1 MARTKQS
8 PNTVSALD
16 LDDVRVGLAD
26 RHLDRLH
33 TALWVFDID
42 RSRLV
47 WANKAALG
55 LWQAHSL
62 DELISRDMS
71 ADMSVTVAQRLRQY
85 QEDFIGH
92 GAAFTELWTLY
103 PDGVPTTLDVVFSGY
118 RFKDGRMGMLCEARA
133 QSDDAPETLRSAEAL
148 LHTSVMISLYDLDGT
163 PLYCNPAARASQLD
177 PTVNVSN
184 RFVHTGDHDDLMT
197 QLTKHGACRRS
208 ARVRTTDGIRWHEI
222 TARECLDA
230 VTGNRAFQFSEID
243 ISDLK
248 ETEQRVRYLA
258 DHDVLTGLP
267 NRNHIQ
273 STVPDQLRMAALT
286 GDGLVF
292 LVVDL
297 DRFKVINDTL
307 GHAAGDEL
315 LIQAG
320 NRLKDATGDKGSV
333 ARLGGDE
340 FLICLHGSHDSADI
354 ERFCSDLQDQFTDEV
369 VIGNRKFLVT
379 LSIGISRF
387 PDDGEDLSTLL
398 KNADVALY
406 EAKEGGRDTF
416 RRFSVSLRNKIEKQI
431 NLENDLR
438 EALEAEQFEV
448 MYQPRLDTT
457 GDTIVGGEALLRWRH
472 PTRGLLTP
480 AAFMSTC
487 EETGLINEIG
497 EWVLSSVAKEQYA
510 LERDGYPVTLSVN
523 LSPRQFKS
531 PSLVT
536 NVLSLQDRTGCDP
549 NKIEL
554 EITESML
561 MSSDEAVTDLLFT
574 FKERG
579 FGIAIDDFGTG
590 YSNLAYIQRYPITSL
605 KIDRSFICDIA
616 SNGAVTRLIMSLCR
630 LLDVKAVAE
639 GVETADQLEW
649 LRVNGCREYQGFLY
663 SPAVPVDEFRRLL
676 ARPKAQPAEVVPLRK
691 KTG

>member
-1 MARTKQS
+1 MSKVKRSSTM
-8 PNTVSALD
+8 VSTLD
-16 LDDVRVGLAD
+16 PEQIRIGLAE

-33 TALWVFDID
+33 TSLWVFDID
-42 RSRLV
+42 RSRVV
-47 WANKAALG
+47 WANQAALT
-55 LWQAHSL
+55 LWQAGSL
-62 DELISRDMS
+62 DELIGRDMG

-85 QEDFIGH
+85 QEDFINH
-92 GAAFTELWTLY
+92 SAAFTELWTLY

-118 RFKDGRMGMLCEARA
+118 RFEDGRMGMLCEARA

-148 LHTSVMISLYDLDGT
+148 LHTSVMISLYDLDGA

-177 PTVNVSN
+177 PTINVAN
-184 RFVHTGDHDDLMT
+184 RFVHRGDYDDLMA

-208 ARVRTTDGIRWHEI
+208 LRVRTTDGVRWHEI

-273 STVPDQLRMAALT
+273 STVPDQLRMASLA
-286 GDGLVF
+286 DDELVF
-292 LVVDL
+292 LIVDL

-320 NRLKDATGDKGSV
+320 NRLKEVTANKGSV

-340 FLICLHGSHDSADI
+340 FLICLHGSNDSAAI
-354 ERFCSDLQDQFTDEV
+354 ESFCADLQDQFKDEV

-379 LSIGISRF
+379 LSIGVSRF

-457 GDTIVGGEALLRWRH
+457 GNAIVGGEALLRWRH

-487 EETGLINEIG
+487 EETGLINDIG
-497 EWVLSSVAKEQYA
+497 EWVLTSVGREQHA

-523 LSPRQFKS
+523 LSPRQFNS

-536 NVLSLQDRTGCDP
+536 NVLSLQERTGCDP
-549 NKIEL
+549 NMIEL

-561 MSSDEAVTDLLFT
+561 MSSDEAVTDLLFA

-605 KIDRSFICDIA
+605 KIDRSFVSDIS

-639 GVETADQLEW
+639 GVETTDQLEW

-663 SPAVPVDEFRRLL
+663 SPAVPIDEFRRLL
-676 ARPKAQPAEVVPLRK
+676 ARPRTSPAEVVPLRQQA
-691 KTG
+691 G